1 MIQSHDLFGLELSH
15 SSGFELGPSDTHS
28 THDMTH
34 NSGDSLLQ
42 ALHQSQNSLQALHQ
56 SQNSLGQEYLINDS
70 GQVAPVVG
78 HSSSSGHT
86 TSTITQTYAA
96 PAPTVVGTAGGL
108 QIKLIWDSSVSSAP
122 RGFMQAIIDAAHY
135 YTSQFSNK
143 EIININVGYGEI
155 AGGQMSAGALGESES
170 YGYLTNF
177 PTVANALA
185 KDGFTFAATN
195 EPTQSQFF
203 VTSAEAKTLGL
214 VNASATALDG
224 YIGFGTLSG
233 TGDSWN
239 LMATTTGHNTGTA
252 SNQFDLQSIA
262 LHEISEVLGRLG
274 MEGASINGNATY
286 TPLDAFNFASP
297 GTLALSPS
305 SGYFSTN
312 NGTTNLG
319 LFNNSASNGGDIADW
334 ASYNWPTQANT
345 QGLPTGPTWRTHLL
359 PSAIRATTEIFRR
372 ATSRRWLRLAIL

>member
-15 SSGFELGPSDTHS
+15 SFGFELGQSDTHS

-42 ALHQSQNSLQALHQ
+42 ALHQSQNSL
-56 SQNSLGQEYLINDS
+56 GQEYLMNDS

-78 HSSSSGHT
+78 HSSSSSHT
-86 TSTITQTYAA
+86 TSTITQTHAA
-96 PAPTVVGTAGGL
+96 PAPTVVGTAGGF
-108 QIKLIWDSSVSSAP
+108 QIKLIWDSSVTGAP
-122 RGFMQAIIDAAHY
+122 KGFMQAVIDAAQY

-170 YGYLTNF
+170 YGYLTNYA
-177 PTVANALA
+177 TVTNELA

-224 YIGFGTLSG
+224 YVGFGTLSG
-233 TGDSWN
+233 TGYSWN
-239 LMATTTGHNTGTA
+239 LTANTTGQNSGT
-252 SNQFDLQSIA
+252 SPQQFDLQSVA
-262 LHEISEVLGRLG
+262 LHEISEVLGRIG
-274 MEGASINGNATY
+274 MEGASVNNNATY
-286 TPLDAFNFASP
+286 TPLDLFNFKSP

-305 SGYFSTN
+305 SGYFSTD
-312 NGTTNLG
+312 NGATNLG
-319 LFNNSASNGGDIADW
+319 MFNDSASNGGDIADW
-334 ASYNWPTQANT
+334 ASYQSPTQAGT
-345 QGLPTGPTWRTHLL
+345 QGLPAGFNVADAFAAFGYPGYNGDI
-359 PSAIRATTEIFRR
+359 S
-372 ATSRRWLRLAIL
+372 TSDLEEMAALGYTLKVPVA

>member
-15 SSGFELGPSDTHS
+15 SFGFEQGQSNTHS
-28 THDMTH
+28 THDTTH

-42 ALHQSQNSLQALHQ
+42 ALHQSQNSL
-56 SQNSLGQEYLINDS
+56 GQEYLMNED
-70 GQVAPVVG
+70 GQLASVVG
-78 HSSSSGHT
+78 HSSSSSHT
-86 TSTITQTYAA
+86 TSTITHTHAA
-96 PAPTVVGTAGGL
+96 PAPTVVGTAGGF
-108 QIKLIWDSSVSSAP
+108 QIKLIWDSSVTSAP
-122 RGFMQAIIDAAHY
+122 KGFMQAVIGAAQY
-135 YTSQFSNK
+135 FTSQFSNK

-170 YGYLTNF
+170 YGYLTNYA
-177 PTVANALA
+177 TVTNVLA

-224 YIGFGTLSG
+224 YVGFGTLSG

-239 LMATTTGHNTGTA
+239 LTATTTGQNTGTGTH
-252 SNQFDLQSIA
+252 QFDLQSIA

-274 MEGASINGNATY
+274 MEGASVNNNATY
-286 TPLDAFNFASP
+286 TPLDLFNFKSP
-297 GTLALSPS
+297 GSLALSPS
-305 SGYFSTN
+305 SGYFSTD

-319 LFNNSASNGGDIADW
+319 LFNDSASNGGDIADW
-334 ASYNWPTQANT
+334 ASYQSPTQAGT
-345 QGLPTGPTWRTHLL
+345 QGLPAGDPYAADAFAAFGY
-359 PSAIRATTEIFRR
+359 PGYNGDIS
-372 ATSRRWLRLAIL
+372 TSDLKAMAALGYTLKVPVA

>member
-1 MIQSHDLFGLELSH
+1 MIESHDLFGLALSQSDPH
-15 SSGFELGPSDTHS
+15 SAHDI
-28 THDMTH
+28 THD
-34 NSGDSLLQ
+34 SGDSLLQ
-42 ALHQSQNSLQALHQ
+42 ALHQSQT
-56 SQNSLGQEYLINDS
+56 LGQEYLINDN

-86 TSTITQTYAA
+86 TGPITQTAA
-96 PAPTVVGTAGGL
+96 TPPPTVVVGAGGFK
-108 QIKLIWDSSVSSAP
+108 INLIWDSSVNSAP
-122 RGFMQAIIDAAHY
+122 DPSGFMQAVKDAAQY
-135 YTSQFSNK
+135 YASQFSNN
-143 EIININVGYGEI
+143 EIVNINVGYGEI
-155 AGGQMSAGALGESES
+155 AGGKMSAGALGESES
-170 YGYLTNF
+170 YGYLTNYT
-177 PTVANALA
+177 TVTADLQ
-185 KDGFTFAATN
+185 KDGFTFGASN
-195 EPTQSQFF
+195 EPTNSQFF
-203 VTSAEAKTLGL
+203 VTSADAQTLGL
-214 VNASATALDG
+214 VPSSTALDG
-224 YIGFGTLSG
+224 YIGFGG
-233 TGDSWN
+233 GYSWN

-345 QGLPTGPTWRTHLL
+345 QGLPTGSNVADAFAAFGYPGYNGDI
-359 PSAIRATTEIFRR
+359 S
-372 ATSRRWLRLAIL
+372 TSDLKEMAALGYTLKVPVA